1 MILVV
6 GATGQLGSLVVGR
19 LREQGRPVRALVR
32 SDAAAEVLS
41 GTGAELV
48 RGDLRDGPSLAAAV
62 AGVQA
67 VVATANALAPSRPGD
82 TPGAL
87 ARGYAELISRAAEAG
102 VLRFVNASIPVTPMD
117 EEVPEVR
124 LKRATEQ
131 RLSSSG
137 LSHLSVRLAP
147 FTEVW
152 LALVGS
158 SVPTRGERNGTLE
171 RPYPFLRRFRRLTG
185 RTVDERGVLVLP
197 GPPTRRHAFISV
209 HDAANVL
216 AAAVDATDLTGPV
229 DVGGPEILSWADV
242 AGIFGDLLGRRIR
255 VVSLPATSFVL
266 AQKAL
271 APLAPSAANVM
282 GMNRLMAM
290 TDTPWNTAEVTDRL
304 GVAPLRTVRQV
315 LSDKAALPG

>member
-1 MILVV
+1 MILVF

-41 GTGAELV
+41 GTGPELV

-152 LALVGS
+152 LALVGD

-185 RTVDERGVLVLP
+185 RTVDERGVLVPARSAHPSARLHLRA
-197 GPPTRRHAFISV
+197 RRSERA
-209 HDAANVL
+209 
-216 AAAVDATDLTGPV
+216 
-229 DVGGPEILSWADV
+229 
-242 AGIFGDLLGRRIR
+242 GRRGR
-255 VVSLPATSFVL
+255 RDRSERAGRRRRSGDPVL
-266 AQKAL
+266 
-271 APLAPSAANVM
+271 
-282 GMNRLMAM
+282 GGRRR
-290 TDTPWNTAEVTDRL
+290 DFR
-304 GVAPLRTVRQV
+304 
-315 LSDKAALPG
+315 